1 MADNYIMTVFSQ
13 FMSPVLLDQ
22 GAKLSL
28 LRGEAPGIIE
38 KILNISDFIK
48 FVFIRNILETLDQ
61 SI

>member
-38 KILNISDFIK
+38 KILNISGFIN
-48 FVFIRNILETLDQ
+48 FVLLEI
-61 SI
+61 S